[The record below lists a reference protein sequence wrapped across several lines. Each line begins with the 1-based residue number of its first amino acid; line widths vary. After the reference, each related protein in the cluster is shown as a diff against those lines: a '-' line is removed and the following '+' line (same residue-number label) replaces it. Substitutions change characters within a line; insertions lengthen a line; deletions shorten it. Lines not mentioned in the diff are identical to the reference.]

1 MVTRNSDMRSI
12 CYVIIGG
19 LFLFISALS
28 AETKKVCVSGN
39 WEIANITPEE
49 ARNKA
54 IEEAKIYA
62 LQKAGISELLSVVNT
77 GTVSDRLNSFVSS
90 SYSEYSGEIISYK
103 VLKEQILTEGKH
115 IFYMVDIEASVRIR
129 KNKRDLE
136 FDAYIEGISETPYK
150 DGEHILFNI
159 RPTKDCYLH
168 MVWFDEKGDGNIV
181 YPNQSEPS
189 QILKADQQT
198 FFPITQ
204 DYKIKK
210 ETQEPVESISLVFIL
225 TKKDVP
231 YTRKVTLEDFHH
243 WVLSI
248 PSELRI
254 LKFYTLYII

>member
-1 MVTRNSDMRSI
+1 MTASNSDMRNI

-19 LFLFISALS
+19 LFLFISTLS

-39 WEIANITPEE
+39 WEIVNITPEE

-54 IEEAKIYA
+54 IEGAKIHA

-77 GTVSDRLNSFVSS
+77 GTVSDRLNCFVSS
-90 SYSEYSGEIISYK
+90 SYSEFSGEIISYK

-115 IFYMVDIEASVRIR
+115 IFYTVDIEASIR
-129 KNKRDLE
+129 VGKNKRDLE

-150 DGEHILFNI
+150 EGESILFNI

-168 MVWFDEKGDGNIV
+168 LVWFDEKGEGNIV

-189 QILKADQQT
+189 QILKADQQA

-204 DYKIKK
+204 EYRVKK
-210 ETQEPVESISLVFIL
+210 ETRDPIENISLIFIL
-225 TKKDVP
+225 TKKDIP
-231 YTRKVTLEDFHH
+231 YTRKVTLEDFHQ